1 MVIVQEY
8 LDKHGCSPFGRWFD
22 DLDARAAAKVVSALY
37 QLEQGNQSE
46 VKGVGGGVFERRIH
60 FGPGYRLYF
69 GREADRLIL
78 LLAGGTKQRQDKDI
92 AEAQARW
99 QDYKHRKRET
109 R

>member
-1 MVIVQEY
+1 MAIVQEY
-8 LDKHGCSPFGRWFD
+8 LDAYGRSPFGRWFD
-22 DLDARAAAKVVSALY
+22 GLDARAAAKVVSALY
-37 QLEQGNQSE
+37 QLEQGSQSE
-46 VKGVGGGVFERRIH
+46 VKGMGGGVFERRIH

-69 GREADRLIL
+69 GREADRFIL
-78 LLAGGTKQRQDKDI
+78 LLAGGTKSRQHQDI